1 MGNRALCAVI
11 GTLTRPSTTFRT
23 ISDNPD
29 HYLASSVAI
38 FVAVCLVPAL
48 QSITTWPE
56 PDNGTFVGFTSYM
69 LTYLQPLIHTVWLYS
84 PIIAMIFWIGSRY
97 GQRYKFKKIFP
108 VLSYCLTPAIL
119 GAIIVLGG
127 IPLVGIL
134 LVFVPD
140 DRSDNFE
147 LSPSPV
153 LDLTKN
159 NIVFIIQS
167 ASTIFFLAWTFLL
180 FGKAIM
186 VLYGFGVGKTVAVL
200 ALVALVSYVLRFP
213 LGFLDVLLSSLVR

>member
-11 GTLTRPSTTFRT
+11 GTLTRPGTTFRA

-38 FVAVCLVPAL
+38 FAAVCLVPAL

-108 VLSYCLTPAIL
+108 VLSYCLTPIIL
-119 GAIIVLGG
+119 GAIIVLG
-127 IPLVGIL
+127 VTQFVDTL

-147 LSPSPV
+147 L
-153 LDLTKN
+153 
-159 NIVFIIQS
+159 F
-167 ASTIFFLAWTFLL
+167 
-180 FGKAIM
+180 
-186 VLYGFGVGKTVAVL
+186 
-200 ALVALVSYVLRFP
+200 
-213 LGFLDVLLSSLVR
+213 

>member
-1 MGNRALCAVI
+1 MDTKDMGNRMLCAI
-11 GTLTRPSTTFRT
+11 MDTLTRPSTTFRA

-29 HYLASSVAI
+29 HYFKSSVVI
-38 FVAVCLVPAL
+38 FAVACLVPSL
-48 QSITTWPE
+48 QFITIWPE
-56 PDNGTFVGFTSYM
+56 PDNYTFVGFISYM
-69 LTYLQPLIHTVWLYS
+69 LAYLQSLIHTVWFYPL
-84 PIIAMIFWIGSRY
+84 IIALIFWAGSRY
-97 GQRYKFKKIFP
+97 GQRYKFKKIFS
-108 VLSYCLTPAIL
+108 VLSYCLTPIIL

-127 IPLVGIL
+127 IPFVDIL
-134 LVFVPD
+134 LVFMHD

-180 FGKAIM
+180 FGKSIM
-186 VLYGFGVGKTVAVL
+186 VLYGFGVSKTVEVLVL
-200 ALVALVSYVLRFP
+200 AALVSFALKFP
-213 LGFLDVLLSSLVR
+213 LGFLGSL